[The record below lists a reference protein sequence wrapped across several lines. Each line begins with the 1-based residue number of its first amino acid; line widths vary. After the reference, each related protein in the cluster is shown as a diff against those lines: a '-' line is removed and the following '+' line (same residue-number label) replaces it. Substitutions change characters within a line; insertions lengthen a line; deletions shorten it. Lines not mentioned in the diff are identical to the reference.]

1 MPQGELF
8 DEWVDVEL
16 DDPRGV
22 DGPPTRPPSTEVVAD
37 DQAPGVTLT
46 VPAAGVG
53 KGSKGLFG
61 FGVIWNGFLVVFSA
75 FVVPEVLADGVAGLA
90 LGAIGVF
97 WVVGI
102 GMILG
107 ALNMG
112 LRSAVLAVADDR
124 LTIEQRGLFGA
135 KRREWARH
143 EVKTICSGASGL
155 EVNRVPILELQV
167 FDTSN
172 RKHGVLAGR
181 DHGELEWMAS
191 ELSRA
196 LGLEPC

>member
-16 DDPRGV
+16 DDPQG
-22 DGPPTRPPSTEVVAD
+22 DGGPPARPPTTDVVAD

-46 VPAAGVG
+46 VPAAGWG

-61 FGVIWNGFLVVFSA
+61 FGVIWNGFLVVFTA
-75 FVVPEVLADGVAGLA
+75 LTVPEILAGGVPGLVLGL
-90 LGAIGVF
+90 LGTF
-97 WVVGI
+97 WAVGI
-102 GMILG
+102 GVILG

-112 LRSAVLAVADDR
+112 LRTAVLAVADDR
-124 LTIEQRGLFGA
+124 LTIEQRGLIGT
-135 KRREWARH
+135 KRRVWARH
-143 EVKTICSGASGL
+143 QVETICTGTSGL

-167 FDTSN
+167 IDTSN
-172 RKHGVLAGR
+172 RKVGLLAGR
-181 DHGELEWMAS
+181 DQGELEWMAS

-196 LGLEPC
+196 LGQEPC